1 MGYLQRVKLLAALQK
16 VIADKPEQSD
26 KLLQFKKMLYDYT
39 VEAGDVIKFPK
50 QKTGTDFLKESTH
63 LEKIEKEIAEQE
75 FPIDRI
81 LLNLIQHRRKELQVE
96 INKALKA
103 KGLTS

>member
-1 MGYLQRVKLLAALQK
+1 MQK
-16 VIADKPEQSD
+16 YEIS
-26 KLLQFKKMLYDYT
+26 KK

-96 INKALKA
+96 VNKALKA